1 MPYTLSHAV
10 VALPVSVIARGRIP
24 LAAMVVGSMSPDFP
38 YLLALSPTEAPGH
51 SESGVLIY
59 CLLPSLLMLLVWYR
73 WIEGPTLELFRLPRR
88 EWSFGKSSYFLVVL
102 GVLIGAY
109 SHVLWDA
116 TSHFDGLFVVN
127 SEFWNREIL
136 SLPMYKLNQYGG
148 GILGLAALFVWY
160 VFAVIKNR
168 QEQYQGKLLIGVLVY
183 SISIVFFVL
192 LANIVHGSTVIIEF
206 AVRSAIG
213 GIVGG
218 ICGMC
223 MYAFMVHLQADK
235 KYYNE

>member
-10 VALPVSVIARGRIP
+10 VALPVSVIARGKVP

-38 YLLALSPTEAPGH
+38 YLFALSPTEAPGH
-51 SESGVLIY
+51 SELGVLIY

-88 EWSFGKSSYFLVVL
+88 DWSFGKSSYLLVVF
-102 GVLIGAY
+102 GVLLGAY

-116 TSHFDGLFVVN
+116 TSHFDGSLVVN
-127 SEFWNREIL
+127 SEFWNRKIFL
-136 SLPMYKLNQYGG
+136 LPMYKLNQYGG
-148 GILGLAALFVWY
+148 GIFGLAALFVWY
-160 VFAVIKNR
+160 VFAVSQNR
-168 QEQYQGKLLIGVLVY
+168 QEKYQGRLLAGVLMY
-183 SISIVFFVL
+183 SISIAFFVV
-192 LANIVHGSTVIIEF
+192 LANIVHGSTVIIEY

-213 GIVGG
+213 VIVGG

-235 KYYNE
+235 KSYNE